1 MLNFRFTD
9 VPDIDKYAE
18 DIGAAGTR
26 ILVDPLRMS
35 LMCDNISAKA
45 DTSRNLVSTYM
56 YQMSHQLCS
65 DPSKKQELIDTL
77 VKCGCDPSNFL
88 VEGANGQ
95 TYSVD
100 KTKVLG
106 PMLTRLVDILNNGSL
121 SVGVEDAVILLQAYL
136 DYKTRTTLCNAANSK
151 LKKLSEEEYEGWN
164 VPLNAVSFK
173 YEQKETGRFYTYDDS
188 IQNWQLELCHAI
200 TAEKDYFLFWCDFD
214 QIDFRVGY
222 HLYLREPGS
231 EADKIYLAA
240 EDKYRAMYE
249 IICRSA
255 GKEPDFDLFTRY
267 RKSYKKAILSAMY
280 NASEQSLIADIQNKE
295 LGHELYEFFKHNER
309 YQRFRRSIDKI
320 IDFNTDIT
328 VSDYFNFQRTIPIPA
343 YKNPR
348 AIADTVAKCCNTPIQ
363 STSNSIMILWL
374 EAVLNMF
381 EAQGYSRKTDV
392 VPYLIRHDECIFK
405 IHKRVIPELW
415 RLADC
420 MSLAIDN
427 WDILTLEP
435 HCGLYYKEPHEAF
448 EQLYN
453 QSVDQNKDKF
463 TGRTVNEPRDTV
475 YRPVQEVVDVY
486 VFDTRSPKTLATAF
500 SVLHPE
506 VDLAEFGVGSI
517 NNWTEEQCVALIKFA
532 ADKVDKFYDQYL
544 RYYNKMVIYSH
555 KLNKYQCIPNMDYA
569 IAIAKKIGSNKINC
583 FNLDTTNAYIQD
595 DIMFRLRNDRA
606 SKVKHIF
613 SVMEEN
619 NFTTDWI
626 TI

>member
-1 MLNFRFTD
+1 MLNFSFKD
-9 VPDIDKYAE
+9 VPDIDRYAE
-18 DIGAAGTR
+18 DIGAEGTQ
-26 ILVDPLRMS
+26 ILVDPLRMN

-45 DTSRNLVSTYM
+45 DTSRDIVSAYM

-77 VKCGCDPSNFL
+77 VKCGCDISDFL

-106 PMLTRLVDILNNGSL
+106 PMLTRLVGLLNNGSQ
-121 SVGVEDAVILLQAYL
+121 SIGVEDAVILLQSYL
-136 DYKTRTTLCNAANSK
+136 DYKTRTTLRNSARSK
-151 LKKLSEEEYEGWN
+151 LNKLSAEEYDGWG

-188 IQNWQLELCHAI
+188 IQNWPLELCHAI
-200 TAEKDYFLFWCDFD
+200 TVEKDYFLFWCDFD

-255 GKEPDFDLFTRY
+255 NKEPDFDLFTRY
-267 RKSYKKAILSAMY
+267 RKAYKKAILSAMY
-280 NASEQSLIADIQNKE
+280 NASEQSLIADIQNRE

-328 VSDYFNFQRTIPIPA
+328 VSDYFNFQRTIPIPP

-348 AIADTVAKCCNTPIQ
+348 AVADTIAKCCNTPIQ

-374 EAVLNMF
+374 EAVLDMF
-381 EAQGYSRKTDV
+381 ESHGYSRKTDV

-405 IHKRVIPELW
+405 IHKRVIPDLW

-427 WDILTLEP
+427 WDVLTLEP

-448 EQLYN
+448 EQMYN
-453 QSVDQNKDKF
+453 QSVEQNKDKF
-463 TGRTVNEPRDTV
+463 TGRSISTPRDTI
-475 YRPVQEVVDVY
+475 YRPIQEVVDVY
-486 VFDTRSPKTLATAF
+486 VFDTRSPKNLVSAF

-506 VDLAEFGVGSI
+506 IDLTEFGTGSI
-517 NNWTEEQCVALIKFA
+517 DTWTEEQCLNLLQYA
-532 ADKVDKFYDQYL
+532 ADNVDKFYDLYL
-544 RYYNKMVIYSH
+544 RYYNKVIIYSH
-555 KLNKYQCIPNMDYA
+555 KLNKYQCIPGMDYA
-569 IAIAKKIGSNKINC
+569 IAVAKKIGTNKINC
-583 FNLDTTNAYIQD
+583 FNMDTSSAYIQD
-595 DIMFRLRNDRA
+595 DIMFRLRNDCT
-606 SKVKHIF
+606 SKVKNVF
-613 SVMEEN
+613 SVMEQN

-626 TI
+626 SI

>member
-1 MLNFRFTD
+1 MLNFSFKD
-9 VPDIDKYAE
+9 VPDIDRYAE
-18 DIGAAGTR
+18 DIGAAGTQ
-26 ILVDPLRMS
+26 ILVDPLRMN

-45 DTSRNLVSTYM
+45 DTSRDIVSAYM
-56 YQMSHQLCS
+56 YQMSHQVYT

-77 VKCGCDPSNFL
+77 VKCGCDTSDFL
-88 VEGANGQ
+88 VDGAGGP

-100 KTKVLG
+100 KAKVLG
-106 PMLTRLVDILNNGSL
+106 PLLTRLVGILNNGSQ
-121 SVGVEDAVILLQAYL
+121 SVSVEDAVILLQAYL
-136 DYKTRTTLCNAANSK
+136 DYKTRTTLRNSAQSK
-151 LKKLSEEEYEGWN
+151 LNKLSTEEYEGWG

-188 IQNWQLELCHAI
+188 IQNWPLELCHAI

-255 GKEPDFDLFTRY
+255 DKEPDFELFTKY

-309 YQRFRRSIDKI
+309 YQRFRRSIDKV

-343 YKNPR
+343 FKNPR
-348 AIADTVAKCCNTPIQ
+348 AIADTIAKCCNTPIQ

-374 EAVLNMF
+374 EAVLDLF
-381 EAQGYSRKTDV
+381 ESHGYSRKTDI

-405 IHKRVIPELW
+405 IHKRVLPDIW

-420 MSLAIDN
+420 MSLAVDN

-448 EQLYN
+448 EQMYA
-453 QSVDQNKDKF
+453 QSVEQNKDKF
-463 TGRTVNEPRDTV
+463 TGRVISAPRDMV
-475 YRPVQEVVDVY
+475 YRPIQEVVDVY
-486 VFDTRSPKTLATAF
+486 VFDTRSPKTVASALT
-500 SVLHPE
+500 VLHPE
-506 VDLAEFGVGSI
+506 LDLTEFGTGSI
-517 NNWTEEQCVALIKFA
+517 DTWTEEQCWELLKYA
-532 ADKVDKFYDQYL
+532 AANVDKYYENYL
-544 RYYNKMVIYSH
+544 KYYNKIIIYSN
-555 KLNKYQCIPNMDYA
+555 KLNKYQCIPSMDYA
-569 IAIAKKIGSNKINC
+569 VAVAKKIGTNKINC
-583 FNLDTTNAYIQD
+583 FNMDTTTAYIKD
-595 DIMFRLRNDRA
+595 DIMFRLRSEHA

-613 SVMEEN
+613 SVMEQN

-626 TI
+626 KI